1 MERCHDI
8 DASVSAAALRCA
20 CDLAKAEVLK
30 EAGSTA
36 GGRFSIANLILKMY
50 ICIHMYIY
58 IHIHVYYIYIYI
70 YIYIIYIYIC
80 WRVKVT

>member
-1 MERCHDI
+1 LERCHDI

-30 EAGSTA
+30 EAGVNSWWKIFYCKPFT
-36 GGRFSIANLILKMY
+36 KMY

-58 IHIHVYYIYIYI
+58 IHIHVHYIYIYI
-70 YIYIIYIYIC
+70 YIY
-80 WRVKVT
+80 VGV

>member
-36 GGRFSIANLILKMY
+36 GGRFSIANLILKCIYVYTCIYIYTYMY
-50 ICIHMYIY
+50 TIYIYTYIY
-58 IHIHVYYIYIYI
+58 IYYIYIY
-70 YIYIIYIYIC
+70 
-80 WRVKVT
+80 VGV